1 MRMRATGRQSLI
13 KLEPL
18 IHYLL
23 TGPHLD
29 TFLSKMSDNLYAQA
43 SCCLA
48 LLDPIESF
56 VISNRSHQNLAKSL
70 YKKSPLLRKG
80 RQHVTRRALDGVAHV
95 RFTDSLLNRLH
106 FAQRLVLESS
116 QQYPALDRII
126 PVVLHYGISFL
137 HAPIKQGLGCLLQI
151 NSFRIN
157 LIVRYYAVIYHL
169 IDPLFKFPIDSNTNI
184 GGLD

>member
-1 MRMRATGRQSLI
+1 M
-13 KLEPL
+13 
-18 IHYLL
+18 
-23 TGPHLD
+23 
-29 TFLSKMSDNLYAQA
+29 
-43 SCCLA
+43 
-48 LLDPIESF
+48 
-56 VISNRSHQNLAKSL
+56 
-70 YKKSPLLRKG
+70 
-80 RQHVTRRALDGVAHV
+80 TRRALDGIAHV

-169 IDPLFKFPIDSNTNI
+169 IGPLCLNFVSDLPLISSVFSGN
-184 GGLD
+184 LFER